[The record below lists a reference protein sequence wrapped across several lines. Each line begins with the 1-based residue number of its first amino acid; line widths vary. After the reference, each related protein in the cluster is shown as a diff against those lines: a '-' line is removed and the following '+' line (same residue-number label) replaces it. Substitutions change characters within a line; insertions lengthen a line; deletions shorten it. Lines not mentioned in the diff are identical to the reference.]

1 MIKKANAL
9 VLFVLLLI
17 SLQSCESPNT
27 LVLPT
32 SAIGASTEIRST
44 DEELQEIAET
54 PFAPI
59 STGTM
64 PSTVIRTPTPV
75 PGIYILYVR
84 DSLETPETISIR
96 YISPENGEIGTLT
109 EEVSFQ
115 AELSPDSRL
124 IAFLKEDGNYLHIF
138 DILEGFEEEIH
149 LPDWAIRFT
158 WAPDG
163 DSLIVETLDEIALLN
178 PSSGEWSAVY
188 SKSSGTDFSCGSFKW
203 SPDKRW
209 VAYSCASESNGPS
222 DPRNGVYIMDASCLR
237 DKYQCNL
244 VFDRQLPEAAAYAWS
259 PDGQTLGLC
268 GRRDGNEWE
277 LFTFS
282 PDTGDLIL
290 NQWCGSLEQIEWS
303 PNGDQI
309 AGSSG
314 SFIDLF
320 DLDSGYARV
329 ILDDENMVR
338 LISWI
343 QLPIQSSA
351 TPLPDTTPTFTPTF
365 EFVTEEQDLVA
376 VEAPTEVNWT
386 WKPFQ
391 DGQLM
396 TWEWD
401 VCFTELMGRQIT
413 LSSRGS
419 RVHYVDGFIREDTG
433 KIISLII
440 SPNST
445 SCDHHSI
452 GTLSTN
458 YFNATWVLIYSGYDE
473 DGNVIT
479 PESPTILSSKDTE

>member
-1 MIKKANAL
+1 MIITACVLASMLLPGCVFQEAHVKPSPKAL
-9 VLFVLLLI
+9 TTQ
-17 SLQSCESPNT
+17 SLTQQVST
-27 LVLPT
+27 TPT
-32 SAIGASTEIRST
+32 
-44 DEELQEIAET
+44 T
-54 PFAPI
+54 PFPSLTINTPI
-59 STGTM
+59 
-64 PSTVIRTPTPV
+64 PTLTSPF

-84 DSLETPETISIR
+84 DSLETPETASIR
-96 YISPENGEIGTLT
+96 YISPESGEIGTLT
-109 EEVSFQ
+109 EEASFQ

-124 IAFLKEDGNYLHIF
+124 IAFLKDDGNYLHIL
-138 DILEGFEEEIH
+138 DILEGFVEEIH
-149 LPDWAIRFT
+149 LPDRGIRFT
-158 WAPDG
+158 WTPEG
-163 DSLIVETLDEIALLN
+163 DSLIVETMDEMALFD
-178 PSSGEWSAVY
+178 PWSGEWSIVY
-188 SKSSGTDFSCGSFKW
+188 SKRSDTDLSCISFKW
-203 SPDKRW
+203 SPDERW
-209 VAYSCASESNGPS
+209 VAYSCARESSGPS
-222 DPRNGVYIMDASCLR
+222 DPRNGIYVMDASCLR
-237 DKYQCNL
+237 EKTKCNL

-259 PDGQTLGLC
+259 PDGQILGLC
-268 GRRDGNEWE
+268 GRQDGNEWE
-277 LFTFS
+277 LYTYS

-290 NQWCGSLEQIEWS
+290 NQWCGSLEKIEWS

-320 DLDSGYARV
+320 DLDSGDARV

-351 TPLPDTTPTFTPTF
+351 SPLPDTTPTFTPTV
-365 EFVTEEQDLVA
+365 EFVTEEQTLVA

-401 VCFTELMGRQIT
+401 VCFTELMGRQVT
-413 LSSRGS
+413 LTSRGS
-419 RVHYVDGFIREDTG
+419 RVHYADGFIREDTG

-479 PESPTILSSKDTE
+479 LESPTILSSKDAE